1 MTDLKDRKPALAGSR
16 SFLKNRYIVIFV
28 LAFVIYISYLG
39 SRLVLVLAPEG
50 DREAVAI
57 SSYPGDHWHIS
68 FTHSVEKTAWDE
80 YFTVNGCNDM
90 TMTHTKF
97 QSLGWGYPYSASDG
111 KFSQTADGRFQL
123 IMNRPY
129 KEVALRISEQAM
141 QHIVHRNQKYDLI
154 ELFGQGT
161 AVTVKSMYRYQYW
174 LKYYF

>member
-1 MTDLKDRKPALAGSR
+1 MTDLRDRKPAFAGSR
-16 SFLKNRYIVIFV
+16 SFLKNGYFFIILILAAYI
-28 LAFVIYISYLG
+28 LYMG
-39 SRLVLVLAPEG
+39 SRLVLVLEPEG
-50 DREAVAI
+50 SHKPVVM
-57 SSYPGDHWHIS
+57 SSYAGDNWHIS

-111 KFSQTADGRFQL
+111 RFSQTADGRFML
-123 IMNRPY
+123 VMNRPY
-129 KEVALRISEQAM
+129 REVALRISEQAM
-141 QHIVHRNQKYDLI
+141 QHIVHGQQNYDLVK
-154 ELFGQGT
+154 LFRQGT

>member
-1 MTDLKDRKPALAGSR
+1 MTNMKDRNLAFVGSR
-16 SFLKNRYIVIFV
+16 SFLKNGYFFIILI
-28 LAFVIYISYLG
+28 LAACIIYLG
-39 SRLVLVLAPEG
+39 SRLVLVLEPEG
-50 DREAVAI
+50 SHKTVVM
-57 SSYPGDHWHIS
+57 SSCKGDNWYIS

-97 QSLGWGYPYSASDG
+97 QSLGWGFPYSASDG

-123 IMNRPY
+123 ILNRPY

-141 QHIVHRNQKYDLI
+141 QHIVHRNQKYNLI

-174 LKYYF
+174 MKYYF